1 MSQNDK
7 RLIEIAAVFNSIAAV
22 LWLILCILHIRSGAN
37 AWFYIIITILWF
49 ICAGVWIKRYLNK
62 YGKKRNNK

>member
-22 LWLILCILHIRSGAN
+22 LWLIVCIPHIRSGVN
-37 AWFYIIITILWF
+37 TWFYIVITVLWF
-49 ICAGVWIKRYLNK
+49 ICAGVWIRKYLK
-62 YGKKRNNK
+62 TK